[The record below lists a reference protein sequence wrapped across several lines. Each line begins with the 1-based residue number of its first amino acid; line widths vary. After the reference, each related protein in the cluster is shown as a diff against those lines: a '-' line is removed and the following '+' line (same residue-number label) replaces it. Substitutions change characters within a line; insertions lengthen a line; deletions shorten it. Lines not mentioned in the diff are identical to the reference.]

1 MFNKPEIEFVEISNV
16 DIVTASGGKAGP
28 IELPEEN

>member
-16 DIVTASGGKAGP
+16 DIVTASNAGP
-28 IELPEEN
+28 IELPEE